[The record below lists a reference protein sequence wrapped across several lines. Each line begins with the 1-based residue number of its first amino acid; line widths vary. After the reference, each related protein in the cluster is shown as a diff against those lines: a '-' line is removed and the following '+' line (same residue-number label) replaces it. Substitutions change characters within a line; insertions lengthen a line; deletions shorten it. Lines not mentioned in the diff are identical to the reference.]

1 MAPEASTAARNE
13 KTGCFRMKGNSLAGI
28 PASYNP
34 AICNAAYWR
43 SFSFTNP
50 RYGSFAIPFSP
61 YDAILE
67 SHAMEGEH

>member
-1 MAPEASTAARNE
+1 
-13 KTGCFRMKGNSLAGI
+13 MKGNSLAGI

-50 RYGSFAIPFSP
+50 RHGSFAIPFSP